1 MSTRRRLGDRA
12 NLQPVDRLPAP
23 ARHPAQNRASLRP
36 APAPAPVEAPPQ
48 DTAGGSVSYIVDRH
62 LAWAILGHWLRDPDL
77 SARSPP
83 RLWQIGAL
91 SLTLGGLIGLAVA
104 STEVAHLF
112 LATLLSVPFLCV
124 VLLRLAAVREVLL
137 RSDAASAAVSAVA
150 SETLPLYSILV
161 PLYREAAVLPRLIRA
176 LGALDYPD
184 ERLDILL
191 VLEAADTATVR
202 AVSSIRL
209 PNHFR
214 VLVVPD
220 SQPRTKP
227 KALNYALGQARG
239 ELLVVYDAEDVPEPD
254 QLRLA
259 ASAFAAA
266 GPELVCLQARL
277 NVDDAR
283 RSLVSRQFALE
294 YTALFDALLPALERL
309 GLPLPLGGTSNHFRT
324 AALRAAGAWDP
335 FNVTEDADLGIRLA
349 RLGYTIG
356 TLPSTTWE
364 ESPPDLGNWWRQ
376 RTRWL
381 KGWMQTYLVHTR
393 RPLRLYRELGAWRHL
408 GLHVLMGAMLLS
420 VLAYP
425 FGLALLGL
433 AIWNGRFLADPASDL
448 ERWLWWTSAAN
459 VGLGFAT
466 AMLLAAL
473 AARRRGWR
481 WLAPWT
487 LAMPLYWLFISAA
500 GYRALWQL
508 ARQPYLWE
516 KTRHTGGEE

>member
-1 MSTRRRLGDRA
+1 
-12 NLQPVDRLPAP
+12 
-23 ARHPAQNRASLRP
+23 
-36 APAPAPVEAPPQ
+36 
-48 DTAGGSVSYIVDRH
+48 
-62 LAWAILGHWLRDPDL
+62 
-77 SARSPP
+77 
-83 RLWQIGAL
+83 
-91 SLTLGGLIGLAVA
+91 
-104 STEVAHLF
+104 
-112 LATLLSVPFLCV
+112 
-124 VLLRLAAVREVLL
+124 
-137 RSDAASAAVSAVA
+137 
-150 SETLPLYSILV
+150 
-161 PLYREAAVLPRLIRA
+161 
-176 LGALDYPD
+176 
-184 ERLDILL
+184 
-191 VLEAADTATVR
+191 
-202 AVSSIRL
+202 
-209 PNHFR
+209 
-214 VLVVPD
+214 
-220 SQPRTKP
+220 
-227 KALNYALGQARG
+227 LNYALGQARG